1 MIHGESQEFFNAGDY
16 FVDRNIRQGRGH
28 KVAVYTEYRN
38 YTYNDMQKMVNKTA
52 NGLRELGVQVDD
64 RVIMLMLDVPQF
76 YAIFWGAVKI
86 GAVPIPLN
94 TMLTPEDY
102 EYYLND
108 SRARVLVASEQLLPV
123 VSQIKG
129 DLLYLRDLIVISE
142 KEGARI
148 PFRQKYRH
156 APATIKTE
164 FTTKDD
170 ACFWLYSSG
179 STGSPKGA
187 IHSQY
192 DMVVTSEA
200 FGQGIL
206 RLTEDD
212 ICFSAARLFFAY
224 GLGNGMS
231 LPMSV
236 GASAVL
242 NPDAPTPETVFR
254 HLERFR
260 PTVFFGIPTL
270 YGQMLEVK
278 AKQDRQTGAKPD
290 PNTNH
295 EFSSVRICVSAG
307 EALPTDIYYRWKQRF
322 GVDIIDGIGS
332 TEMLHIFLSNRMDD
346 IRPGSTG
353 KPVPGYQLKLVDDE
367 GMEVPA
373 GEIGTLHVK
382 GDSAAQQYWRRREKT
397 RLTMQGEWIN
407 AGDKYYVDQDGYYW
421 CTGRSDDMLKVGG
434 IWVSPLEVEN
444 CLDLHPAV
452 REVAVVGHKD
462 EKDLVKPK
470 AFVVLRDGYA
480 PSEEMAQELKNWVL
494 ERMAKYK
501 YPRWIEFLPELPKS
515 TTGKIQRFKLRQGA
529 VATNKEQLL
538 ARP

>member
-38 YTYNDMQKMVNKTA
+38 YTYNDMQKMTNKTA

-108 SRARVLVASEQLLPV
+108 SRARVLVASEQLMPV

-200 FGQGIL
+200 FGRGIL

-224 GLGNGMS
+224 GLGNGMY

-236 GASAVL
+236 GGSAVL
-242 NPDAPTPETVFR
+242 NPDAPTPEIVFR

-278 AKQDRQTGAKPD
+278 AKQDKQRGTKPD
-290 PNTNH
+290 PNANH

-307 EALPTDIYYRWKQRF
+307 EALPTEIYYRWKQRF

-332 TEMLHIFLSNRMDD
+332 TEMLHIFLSNRMGD

-353 KPVPGYQLKLVDDE
+353 KPVPGYELKLVDDE
-367 GMEVPA
+367 GLEVPER
-373 GEIGTLHVK
+373 EIGTLLVK
-382 GDSAAQQYWRRREKT
+382 GGSAAQQYWRRREKT

-407 AGDKYYVDQDGYYW
+407 TGDKYYVDQDGYYW
-421 CTGRSDDMLKVGG
+421 CTGRGDDMLKVGG

-444 CLDLHPAV
+444 CLGQHSAV

-462 EKDLVKPK
+462 ENDLVKPK

-501 YPRWIEFLPELPKS
+501 YPRWVEFLPELPKS
-515 TTGKIQRFKLRQGA
+515 TTGKIQRFKLRQD
-529 VATNKEQLL
+529 TKMK
-538 ARP
+538 